1 LIRPPGKI
9 LALII
14 IICILGVG
22 IVTANARGMA
32 GCCAQPASGNLHSGP
47 KPNGHVLV
55 SGCCAILKNSPCYLM
70 SDLALEVRVSAISSV
85 PRAENSASVGLAATE
100 AGGFFFPDSPR
111 YTADSSRIFAT
122 GRSVPLYLR
131 NLSLLI

>member
-1 LIRPPGKI
+1 LIRLPSKK

-14 IICILGVG
+14 IICILAVG
-22 IVTANARGMA
+22 TVTANVHGMT
-32 GCCAQPASGNLHSGP
+32 GCCVQADSRDLRSGAE
-47 KPNGHVLV
+47 PNGHVLV
-55 SGCCAILKNSPCYLM
+55 SGCCASLKNSPCYLM
-70 SDLALEVRVSAISSV
+70 SDLALEARVSAISSV

-111 YTADSSRIFAT
+111 YTADFSRIFAT